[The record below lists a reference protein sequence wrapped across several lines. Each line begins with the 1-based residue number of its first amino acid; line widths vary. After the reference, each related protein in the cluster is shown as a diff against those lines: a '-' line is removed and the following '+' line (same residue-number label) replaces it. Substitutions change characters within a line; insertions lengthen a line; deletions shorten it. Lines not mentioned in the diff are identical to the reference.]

1 MKTVMA
7 PFDTHR
13 SMPAQARTSEL
24 PALRW
29 LALLFSTGTLV
40 CCALPILL
48 VSLGL
53 GVAFA
58 ALTSTFP
65 VLVTL
70 TEHKTWV
77 FGFSSALIAA
87 AGYSTFR
94 PGRSCL
100 ADPALAAACERAHGL
115 SVKVFWITL
124 GIWGIGF
131 VMAYLAL
138 PVRILLGN

>member
-1 MKTVMA
+1 MVSFDKHRA
-7 PFDTHR
+7 SPF
-13 SMPAQARTSEL
+13 RTQTQEQ

-48 VSLGL
+48 VALGL
-53 GVAFA
+53 GAAFA
-58 ALTSTFP
+58 SLTATFP

-70 TEHKTWV
+70 AAHKDWV
-77 FGFSSALIAA
+77 FGLSAALIAA

-94 PGRSCL
+94 PGRSCP
-100 ADPALAAACERAHGL
+100 ADPALAAACERAHRL
-115 SVKVFWITL
+115 SVRVFQASL
-124 GIWGIGF
+124 AIWGIGF

-138 PVRILLGN
+138 PVRIWLGY